1 MTGDGEAL
9 RRALGPLVDLVAL
22 TPVADRGE
30 LVARVE
36 RVVAAA
42 VPVLQ
47 VDAVGLTLLDD
58 TDRPRVAAASD
69 EQAALVE
76 LEQLAC
82 DEGPGIDAVRSGIAV
97 RMEDVAG
104 AERYPAL
111 AGRLEE
117 VPAAALLA
125 TPVHVDGSVV
135 GSLTAS
141 MRAPHHWTD
150 AQARA
155 AAAYADVLGLAMRV
169 NAQAGAAGDR
179 QHRLQQQLDLTPT
192 DTLTDEEKP

>member
-1 MTGDGEAL
+1 M
-9 RRALGPLVDLVAL
+9 
-22 TPVADRGE
+22 
-30 LVARVE
+30 ARVE

-76 LEQLAC
+76 L
-82 DEGPGIDAVRSGIAV
+82 
-97 RMEDVAG
+97 
-104 AERYPAL
+104 
-111 AGRLEE
+111 
-117 VPAAALLA
+117 
-125 TPVHVDGSVV
+125 
-135 GSLTAS
+135 
-141 MRAPHHWTD
+141 
-150 AQARA
+150 
-155 AAAYADVLGLAMRV
+155 AMRV

-192 DTLTDEEKP
+192 DTLTEEEKP